1 MTKLKQTNLSLRST
15 IMRKHTGDCLSK
27 TANKNT
33 KNSISSKQFADYF
46 KAVNVP
52 EDRFYQVDGDIMLFN
67 ERYVREEFQIM
78 FNKLYTEILKTELIT
93 VIKQLHNGASS
104 GPDLLLNEFLKN
116 GSETLI
122 HYLHALSNK
131 LFQMDYFPDY
141 GLRDI
146 LYQYLKKGMSTRYR
160 IIEALRY

>member
-1 MTKLKQTNLSLRST
+1 
-15 IMRKHTGDCLSK
+15 
-27 TANKNT
+27 
-33 KNSISSKQFADYF
+33 
-46 KAVNVP
+46 
-52 EDRFYQVDGDIMLFN
+52 
-67 ERYVREEFQIM
+67 M

-93 VIKQLHNGASS
+93 AIKQLYNGASS
-104 GPDLLLNEFLKN
+104 EPDLLLNEFLKN

-131 LFQMDYFPDY
+131 LFQMGNFPDY

-160 IIEALRY
+160 IIGALRY